1 MPDTAAVPVTQPRIE
16 DYGMIGDCRT
26 AALVSRDGAID
37 WLCLPR
43 FDSAACLA
51 ALLGR
56 EEHGR
61 WRLGAADPAGAR
73 ISRSYRDGSVVID
86 TIIET
91 PTGRARITDFMPVG
105 AVNSAIIRLAE
116 GIEGRVDLALDLTLR
131 FDYGSAVPW
140 VIGLDE
146 QSGLQAICGPD
157 RVTLFSSI
165 PLVSEHLAT
174 KARFTVTA
182 GERQSFVLVHNP
194 SHFDLPDRPDP
205 DLALK
210 ETLTFWEDWSKT
222 SSYEG
227 AWTEQVRRSLIILKA
242 LTYVPTGGIVAAATT
257 SLPEQIGS
265 SRNWDYR
272 YCWLR
277 DASLTLGALLRA
289 GYLGEAKAWRDWLM
303 RAAAGMPEQ
312 IQIMYG
318 IAGERRLDEWEASWL
333 PGYENSVPVRIGNA
347 AAGQLQLDIYGE
359 VMMVL
364 SEGRRLG
371 LADQPDGWGLQEAL
385 TNHLCAIWRNN
396 DDGIWEVRSGR
407 QPFVFSK
414 IGCWTALDRS
424 IKDAEEH
431 GFAAPL
437 EEWRANR
444 AALYEEIHARGFNT
458 TLNAFTQTYDG
469 NKLDASLLLI
479 PRSGFIDAN
488 DPKMKGTVAA
498 IEKSLMQDGL
508 VQRYDTEASA
518 DGLPPGEGVFLACS
532 FWLADNYAYQGRI
545 DEATALFERLL
556 GLANDLGLLAE
567 EYAPALGRQVGNFPQ
582 AFTHVAVVNTA
593 FAIAAGHAG
602 AKDAHKADK

>member
-1 MPDTAAVPVTQPRIE
+1 MSDTDASPARQPWIE
-16 DYGMIGDCRT
+16 EYGLIGDCRT

-43 FDSAACLA
+43 FDSPACLA
-51 ALLGR
+51 ALLGST
-56 EEHGR
+56 ENGR
-61 WRLGAADPAGAR
+61 WRLGAAEPETAR
-73 ISRSYRDGSVVID
+73 ISRSYRDGSVTID
-86 TIIET
+86 TLIET
-91 PTGRARITDFMPVG
+91 ETGRARITDFMPIG
-105 AVNSAIIRLAE
+105 AVNSTIIRLAE
-116 GIEGRVDLALDLTLR
+116 GLEGQVDLTLDLTLR
-131 FDYGSAVPW
+131 FDYGSAIPW
-140 VIGLDE
+140 VIGLE
-146 QSGLQAICGPD
+146 NQSGLQAICGPD

-165 PLVSEHLAT
+165 PLVSEHMAT
-174 KARFTVTA
+174 EARFTLRA
-182 GERQSFVLVHNP
+182 GERQSFILVHNP

-210 ETLTFWEDWSKT
+210 ETLAFWEDWAKT
-222 SSYEG
+222 STYVG
-227 AWTEQVRRSLIILKA
+227 AWTEQVRRSLITLKA

-257 SLPEQIGS
+257 SLPEELGS

-289 GYLGEAKAWRDWLM
+289 GYLGEAKDWRDWLM
-303 RAAAGMPEQ
+303 RAAAGMPDQ

-318 IAGERRLDEWEASWL
+318 LAGERRLDEWEVPWL
-333 PGYENSVPVRIGNA
+333 PGYEASAPVRVGNA

-371 LADQPDGWGLQEAL
+371 LADQPNGWGLQRAL
-385 TNHLCAIWRNN
+385 TDHLCAIWREN

-414 IGCWTALDRS
+414 IGCWAALDRS
-424 IKDAEEH
+424 IRDAEEH
-431 GFAAPL
+431 GFAAPVAV
-437 EEWRANR
+437 WRENR
-444 AALYEEIHARGFNT
+444 EALRAEILARGFNPA
-458 TLNAFTQTYDG
+458 LGAFTQVYDG
-469 NKLDASLLLI
+469 DELDASLLLI
-479 PRSGFIDAN
+479 PRTGFIAAD
-488 DPKMKGTVAA
+488 DPRMKGTVAA
-498 IEKSLMQDGL
+498 IEKTLMRDGL
-508 VQRYDTEASA
+508 VQRYDTRRSA

-545 DEATALFERLL
+545 EEASALFERLL

-567 EYAPALGRQVGNFPQ
+567 EYAPDLHRQLGNFPQ

-593 FAIAAGHAG
+593 FAIAAGRAG
-602 AKDAHKADK
+602 AANAPKADC